1 MSSANLSSL
10 SILTNIITAPYQAFA
25 AIKERPTS
33 WLPLLILIAAY
44 CALMVAYFLSVDL
57 PWMLDKT
64 FAQAQGIT
72 QAQREQVI
80 QASLKV
86 PPSVYAALYAVG
98 SAIAVPVV
106 FALTALYTSA
116 VSFATGDGVKFKQWF
131 ALAAW
136 CSIPTVFGLLAAL
149 VRVIGGDVRFMQLE
163 ELNPFSFGNL
173 LGVETTNVTSILQ
186 RVLVTRDV
194 TAVWWLVVSIVGYQ
208 AFTNRS
214 LAFSAGVVLGPIALI
229 VAIGMVVALR

>member
-1 MSSANLSSL
+1 MSTANLSSL

-44 CALMVAYFLSVDL
+44 CSLTVSYFLSVDL
-57 PWMLDKT
+57 AWMLDKAL
-64 FAQAQGIT
+64 AQAQGIT
-72 QAQREQVI
+72 QAQREQAV
-80 QASLKV
+80 QAALRVS
-86 PPSVYAALYAVG
+86 PSVYAALYAVG
-98 SAIAVPVV
+98 STIVVPIV

-136 CSIPTVFGLLAAL
+136 CSIPTVFGIVAAL

-173 LGVETTNVTSILQ
+173 FGLETANVTSVLQ
-186 RVLVTRDV
+186 RVLLSRDV
-194 TAVWWLVVSIVGYQ
+194 TAVWWLVLSIVGYQ
-208 AFTNRS
+208 AFTRRS
-214 LAFSAGVVLGPIALI
+214 LAFSAAVVLGPIALI
-229 VAIGMVVALR
+229 VAIGMLIALR